1 MTEQFWRRIRTIAVT
16 ISVVILVG
24 IGLIVVLSR

>member
-1 MTEQFWRRIRTIAVT
+1 MTDQFWRRTWSIAVT

-24 IGLIVVLSR
+24 IGMIVVLKQ